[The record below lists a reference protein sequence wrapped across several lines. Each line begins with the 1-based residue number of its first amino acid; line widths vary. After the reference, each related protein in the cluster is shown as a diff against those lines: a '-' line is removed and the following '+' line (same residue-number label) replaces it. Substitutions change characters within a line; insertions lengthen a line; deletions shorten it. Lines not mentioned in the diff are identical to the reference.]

1 MIKKISAIILALV
14 LCLSVMVVPASA
26 AVELGSNNIA
36 ISFEWDK
43 DSYSAGDTAVL
54 SIYMDADDSLSLYTG
69 SILIGL
75 NSAVFSPDV
84 NTQDALREGSTTAEW
99 FNAYYTGADVA
110 TSILAATIVPKVQA
124 KNTAEENA
132 DFDWYIKYTAGKNG
146 SGWHDNT
153 ANTKAGFGGDGFV
166 ADEPIVTYTLTVNED
181 VADGTLA
188 KAAITSGSLTASPT
202 QTAWK
207 YYKNPGSASTTAN
220 VASTDID
227 IAQTVATATVGE
239 IVCPHANTTVTE
251 VVTADPTCTEAGS
264 KTVTTVCNDCGE
276 TVSEETVEITATGHD
291 YETVV
296 TAPTCTEA
304 GYTTYTC
311 ACGDTYTADEVTAL
325 GHTAG
330 EPVVENA
337 TSASCGE
344 AGSYE
349 EVVYCSVCKAE
360 MSRETKTVD
369 AVPHAYTSEVTKAPT
384 CTEAGVMTYT
394 CANCGDTY
402 TEEIEATGHSYEAV
416 VTAPTCTE
424 QGYTTYTCACG
435 DTYKDNYVDA
445 TGHSYTEEITVAPT
459 YGAAGVK
466 TFTCTCGDSYTEV
479 IEALTLTVKHAGS
492 QIIFKTQGG
501 KYVGKFDVR
510 AVAALKKAEFEA
522 AFGTDGSN
530 IVKAGFVFAAGSNVT
545 APSMDDVKAIVEN
558 GATVEGYS
566 EYQVSKI
573 STTLVKGAYS
583 WTCLVKNIP
592 DADKADS
599 LVAVGFIAWDVDGDG
614 AADAYAYYDGAQT
627 VSFEAL
633 YDQYFPW

>member
-1 MIKKISAIILALV
+1 MIKKISALILALV
-14 LCLSVMVVPASA
+14 LCLSVMVVPVSA
-26 AVELGSNNIA
+26 AGVELGDAQIA
-36 ISFEWDK
+36 FRIEWDK
-43 DSYSAGDTAVL
+43 ESYSAGETAVL
-54 SIYMDADDSLSLYTG
+54 SVYMDASDDLSLYTG
-69 SILIGL
+69 SFLIGV
-75 NSAVFSPDV
+75 NSAVFPTDI
-84 NTQDALREGSTTAEW
+84 NTQAAIREGSTTSEL
-99 FNAYYTGADVA
+99 FNSYYKAGESNLSV
-110 TSILAATIVPKVQA
+110 LASSVVPKVQA
-124 KNTAEENA
+124 KNTAEENELY
-132 DFDWYIKYTAGKNG
+132 DWYIKFTAAKNTGG
-146 SGWHDNT
+146 SHPSVGT
-153 ANTKAGFGGDGFV
+153 TKEGFYGSDF
-166 ADEPIVTYTLTVNED
+166 DPEEPILTISLVVGD
-181 VADGTLA
+181 SVADGTVVN
-188 KAAITSGSLTASPT
+188 AAMTSGSVTCSPA

-207 YYKNPGSASTTAN
+207 YYKTPGSATTTAN
-220 VASTDID
+220 VATSAID
-227 IAQTVATATVGE
+227 VAQAVATPAVVGE
-239 IVCPHANTTVTE
+239 VAPACDHSADKITWTTTTAATCTADGLKTGTCSCGEYTTTE
-251 VVTADPTCTEAGS
+251 VI
-264 KTVTTVCNDCGE
+264 K
-276 TVSEETVEITATGHD
+276 ATGHNMVAG
-291 YETVV
+291 EVV
-296 TAPTCTEA
+296 APTCTA
-304 GYTTYTC
+304 DGYT
-311 ACGDTYTADEVTAL
+311 V
-325 GHTAG
+325 
-330 EPVVENA
+330 
-337 TSASCGE
+337 
-344 AGSYE
+344 
-349 EVVYCSVCKAE
+349 
-360 MSRETKTVD
+360 
-369 AVPHAYTSEVTKAPT
+369 
-384 CTEAGVMTYT
+384 YT
-394 CANCGDTY
+394 CANGCGTTENKDTVA
-402 TEEIEATGHSYEAV
+402 ATGHKYDTV

-435 DTYKDNYVDA
+435 DTYKDNYVDATGHSYTSAETQAPTCTEAGVMTYTCACGDTYTEEIAATGHTYEAVVTAPTCTADGYTTYTCACGDTYTDDVVAA